1 MSFRRI
7 YEKNGQ
13 KEKPRQGFVSG
24 IAMLLEN
31 RIQND
36 RLTSRRERYEGVR
49 PEKRYERMSPDGKVR
64 REAHGRP
71 IAGLP
76 PEFHRTDRKRR
87 NGMRSGC
94 ETTDIPR
101 SARAI
106 RVRSRIRTTVFSDT
120 PARTIPYEPYR
131 PLPTIFRNRPTSL
144 PPSRAVLIRDSRSS
158 AFASRNLP
166 AARGRTPDTE
176 SPFRRKEFHAMKPKA
191 LKIRRSVQ
199 QSRQ

>member
-1 MSFRRI
+1 
-7 YEKNGQ
+7 
-13 KEKPRQGFVSG
+13 
-24 IAMLLEN
+24 MLLEN

-64 REAHGRP
+64 RETHGRP
-71 IAGLP
+71 MAGLP

-87 NGMRSGC
+87 NGMRS
-94 ETTDIPR
+94 
-101 SARAI
+101 ARAI
-106 RVRSRIRTTVFSDT
+106 RVRSRIHTTVFSDT

-158 AFASRNLP
+158 AFASGIYLRP
-166 AARGRTPDTE
+166 AAAHPTP
-176 SPFRRKEFHAMKPKA
+176 
-191 LKIRRSVQ
+191 
-199 QSRQ
+199 SRLFGEKNFTP

>member
-76 PEFHRTDRKRR
+76 PEF
-87 NGMRSGC
+87 
-94 ETTDIPR
+94 
-101 SARAI
+101 ARAI

-158 AFASRNLP
+158 AFASGIYLRP
-166 AARGRTPDTE
+166 AAAHPTP
-176 SPFRRKEFHAMKPKA
+176 
-191 LKIRRSVQ
+191 
-199 QSRQ
+199 SRLSGEKNFTP

>member
-64 REAHGRP
+64 RETHGRP
-71 IAGLP
+71 MAGLP

-94 ETTDIPR
+94 ETADIPR

-106 RVRSRIRTTVFSDT
+106 RVRSRIHTTVFSDT

-158 AFASRNLP
+158 AFASGIYLRP
-166 AARGRTPDTE
+166 AAAHPTP
-176 SPFRRKEFHAMKPKA
+176 
-191 LKIRRSVQ
+191 
-199 QSRQ
+199 SRLSGEKNFTP

>member
-64 REAHGRP
+64 REAHGPTDGRTSSRVPSHGQEAPQWYALRMRNDRHPAIRKSDPSP
-71 IAGLP
+71 IAHP
-76 PEFHRTDRKRR
+76 YDRLF
-87 NGMRSGC
+87 GH
-94 ETTDIPR
+94 
-101 SARAI
+101 ARANNP
-106 RVRSRIRTTVFSDT
+106 IRTIQTASDHF
-120 PARTIPYEPYR
+120 PEPSD
-131 PLPTIFRNRPTSL
+131 L
-144 PPSRAVLIRDSRSS
+144 S
-158 AFASRNLP
+158 ASEPCR
-166 AARGRTPDTE
+166 PDT
-176 SPFRRKEFHAMKPKA
+176 R
-191 LKIRRSVQ
+191 
-199 QSRQ
+199 

>member
-1 MSFRRI
+1 
-7 YEKNGQ
+7 
-13 KEKPRQGFVSG
+13 
-24 IAMLLEN
+24 MLLEN

-71 IAGLP
+71 MAGLP

-87 NGMRSGC
+87 NGMRSEC

-106 RVRSRIRTTVFSDT
+106 RVRSRIHTTVFSDT

-131 PLPTIFRNRPTSL
+131 LLPTIFRNRPTSL

-158 AFASRNLP
+158 AFASGIYLRP
-166 AARGRTPDTE
+166 AAAHPTP
-176 SPFRRKEFHAMKPKA
+176 
-191 LKIRRSVQ
+191 
-199 QSRQ
+199 SRLFGEKNFTP

>member
-13 KEKPRQGFVSG
+13 KGKPRQGFVFG

-49 PEKRYERMSPDGKVR
+49 PEKRSERVSPDGKVR
-64 REAHGRP
+64 RAD
-71 IAGLP
+71 AGLP
-76 PEFHRTDRKRR
+76 PGFHRTDRKRR

-94 ETTDIPR
+94 ETADIPR

-158 AFASRNLP
+158 AFASGIDLRP
-166 AARGRTPDTE
+166 AAAHPTP
-176 SPFRRKEFHAMKPKA
+176 
-191 LKIRRSVQ
+191 
-199 QSRQ
+199 SRLSGEKNFTP

>member
-49 PEKRYERMSPDGKVR
+49 PEIRYERMSPDGKVQ

-106 RVRSRIRTTVFSDT
+106 AHPYDRLFGHARANNPIRTIQTASDHF
-120 PARTIPYEPYR
+120 PEPSD
-131 PLPTIFRNRPTSL
+131 L
-144 PPSRAVLIRDSRSS
+144 S
-158 AFASRNLP
+158 ASEPCR
-166 AARGRTPDTE
+166 PDT
-176 SPFRRKEFHAMKPKA
+176 R
-191 LKIRRSVQ
+191 
-199 QSRQ
+199 

>member
-36 RLTSRRERYEGVR
+36 RLTSRR
-49 PEKRYERMSPDGKVR
+49 KRYERMSPDGKVR
-64 REAHGRP
+64 RETHGRP
-71 IAGLP
+71 MAGLP

-94 ETTDIPR
+94 ETADIPR

-106 RVRSRIRTTVFSDT
+106 RVRSRIHTTVFSDT

-158 AFASRNLP
+158 AFASGIYLRP
-166 AARGRTPDTE
+166 AAAHPTP
-176 SPFRRKEFHAMKPKA
+176 
-191 LKIRRSVQ
+191 
-199 QSRQ
+199 SRLFGEKNFTP

>member
-158 AFASRNLP
+158 AFASGIYLRDLFSD
-166 AARGRTPDTE
+166 G
-176 SPFRRKEFHAMKPKA
+176 K
-191 LKIRRSVQ
+191 
-199 QSRQ
+199 